1 MRRFF
6 ASFVI
11 SLTLSGASFAK
22 ADEVYT
28 FVVKKQEEKK
38 STRWNL
44 TDWLATRDRMRI
56 QDLWLAKNLPTP
68 YEFYLGG
75 DYRFLSDPKD
85 ERDYRLVF
93 AAYAKRFGLSV
104 EKESEPG
111 RLNALLHFRL
121 LGAHNQST
129 NLTFHGGM
137 RAQSDPATFRS
148 GVAGVSL
155 TLYLTKYFGVEGLF
169 RHYFRATPNSA
180 GGSFSGN
187 QTEANAFIDFGF
199 LRIYGGILKQP
210 IDAERKSGYH
220 LGTRLFF

>member
-1 MRRFF
+1 MRLFIS
-6 ASFVI
+6 AFVI
-11 SLTLSGASFAK
+11 LLTLILPAVTQ

-56 QDLWLAKNLPTP
+56 QDLWLAKNLPNP

-75 DYRFLSDPKD
+75 DYRFLSEPKD
-85 ERDYRLVF
+85 ERDYRVVF
-93 AAYAKRFGLSV
+93 AAYAKRFGLSI

-111 RLNALLHFRL
+111 RLNALLNFRL

-129 NLTFHGGM
+129 NLTVYGGM
-137 RAQSDPATFRS
+137 RSQSDPVTFRS
-148 GVAGVSL
+148 GIAGVSL
-155 TLYLTKYFGVEGLF
+155 TLYLTKYFGVEGSF
-169 RHYFRATPNSA
+169 RHYLSATPNA
-180 GGSFSGN
+180 DGGKFSGN
-187 QTEANAFIDFGF
+187 QAEANALIDFGF
-199 LRIYGGILKQP
+199 LRIYGGVLQQP
-210 IDAERKSGYH
+210 LDAERKNGYH